1 MPSLTMLD
9 TITQAARN
17 AGALLRDQPRP
28 APASSMAAF
37 RATFEAVEA
46 PAATLLA
53 TSLAAVRPGVAWA
66 TEMETSLPPTGERWI
81 VDVLD
86 GAVQY
91 LQDLPHWCVTITLV
105 RDRRAIATV
114 LHNPLLGETYAAAI
128 GFGAR
133 RNGLPLS
140 PSTKTDLRHAL
151 IATSQPPFAGTQPDA
166 VDQAGRSLSA
176 LLPAVSAVRNL
187 GPTSWQ
193 IADTAAGRLDGFWEY
208 GRDDANLIGAALIA
222 SEAGAAVTDLNGRPW
237 QTGSDS
243 FLTAAPALHSQL
255 LALLGAGNRPVQ
267 AQMA

>member
-9 TITQAARN
+9 TIAQAARN

-66 TEMETSLPPTGERWI
+66 AEMETFLLPTGERWI

-105 RDRRAIATV
+105 RDRQAVATV
-114 LHNPLLGETYAAAI
+114 LHSPLLGER
-128 GFGAR
+128 GVAR
-133 RNGLPLS
+133 IRW
-140 PSTKTDLRHAL
+140 H
-151 IATSQPPFAGTQPDA
+151 
-166 VDQAGRSLSA
+166 
-176 LLPAVSAVRNL
+176 
-187 GPTSWQ
+187 
-193 IADTAAGRLDGFWEY
+193 AAGSVRLGQS
-208 GRDDANLIGAALIA
+208 A
-222 SEAGAAVTDLNGRPW
+222 
-237 QTGSDS
+237 
-243 FLTAAPALHSQL
+243 
-255 LALLGAGNRPVQ
+255 
-267 AQMA
+267 